1 MPYNYL
7 EYRGKQHEL
16 TELGDAVGKGRR
28 LEVQGQWDWQS
39 VHHEQE
45 GACAAV
51 SDLSPCLNKDT
62 TLQEARQ
69 NFGNSPTSS
78 TTSNEMV
85 PQVSC
90 EQDAHGFSR
99 VLSKMKKDPFHMHR
113 QKLVMVTRHDD
124 KDHATD
130 GFLLNTSGNCGHWHR
145 NKMFNCK
152 EPVTVATTL
161 TFDFKE
167 SVAYSNFSE
176 ETDMLHLQKD
186 QQNQLHTELKDDLS
200 ISFSSKRDKSCV
212 QDTGR
217 EASAETVSCVSEQ
230 LLPECT
236 TSVSD
241 SEQPVPECTT
251 SLSVSEQPVPEYT
264 TGVSVQ
270 PAQMACYTGDNNK
283 KHHTVF
289 ETIAEI
295 NAVNDKIQRLRR
307 GRKKLAMSSEEKVQ
321 MKGYYR
327 KMHSLRKALGQQK
340 RCQTMQNNL
349 CSHLQ
354 RAVGEAWSPETVP
367 ESTTCVLEQQAQADC
382 IIVNSGVEHS
392 TSETV
397 GELQVVADEMQ
408 QLMRG
413 RKREAL
419 SSEEKV
425 QFKDYKKKMRKLR
438 RAHKRQ
444 KRCQS
449 VPDLCSQLQ
458 QLQRQTG
465 GAGSGA
471 VRAEATKN
479 GIREQRDACSEYYS
493 ERAKLTTELAA
504 VICKIKTLKCSKKK
518 IKGGARQKLKELTKQ
533 ENQLKK
539 RLAQIHNCENSFSR
553 ENYVGIQGM
562 DPFSA
567 LGKVSRAFAVWRQ
580 KKHTEACL
588 VTHDLQLL
596 DLQHLLG
603 DKQDQQKDEDVEIV
617 EIKTEQEEQE
627 SEIIVVSDEEVDQE
641 TRQSYSYLAS
651 KYLVNRTQREWR
663 QQQKQEN
670 KRKQQQ
676 QIAIEIDRC
685 VKESRVVA
693 DVNQSYFLIS
703 GLASVLLSQQRR
715 LKQVQHSD
723 QNDFKDLTRLG
734 DSSLNEGEGLGP
746 YTGGWR
752 LQGEWGQQEDRQE
765 SMAMAGT
772 DRVVAGSKEAA
783 ACCHLIAKIVHQLKM
798 TPQQCLGRN
807 IVDGRCPLPTGSNIS
822 GSSNNTRWKGGLSS
836 NSNNDISN
844 SLEGTSFT

>member
-7 EYRGKQHEL
+7 EYRGKHQHEP
-16 TELGDAVGKGRR
+16 TELGDAVGKKRR

-39 VHHEQE
+39 AQHEQE

-51 SDLSPCLNKDT
+51 SDLSPCLNKGT
-62 TLQEARQ
+62 SLLETRQ
-69 NFGNSPTSS
+69 NLGNSPTSS
-78 TTSNEMV
+78 TTSYEMV

-90 EQDAHGFSR
+90 EQDAHGISQ

-113 QKLVMVTRHDD
+113 QKLVMVTWNDD

-130 GFLLNTSGNCGHWHR
+130 GLLLNTSGNCGHQHR

-152 EPVTVATTL
+152 DPVTVPTTS

-176 ETDMLHLQKD
+176 ETDLSHLQKE
-186 QQNQLHTELKDDLS
+186 QQNQLHIELKDDLS
-200 ISFSSKRDKSCV
+200 ISFSSKRDKSCE

-217 EASAETVSCVSEQ
+217 EASAETVSFVSEKLLPECTSVSVSEQ
-230 LLPECT
+230 LVPECT

-251 SLSVSEQPVPEYT
+251 SLSVSEQPVPECT
-264 TGVSVQ
+264 TGVSGQ
-270 PAQMACYTGDNNK
+270 PAQVACYTGDNDK

-307 GRKKLAMSSEEKVQ
+307 GRKKMAMSSEEKVQ

-327 KMHSLRKALGQQK
+327 KMRNLRKALRQQK

-367 ESTTCVLEQQAQADC
+367 ESTTCVWEQQAQADC
-382 IIVNSGVEHS
+382 IIVNSGDEHS
-392 TSETV
+392 ACETV
-397 GELQVVADEMQ
+397 GELQVVSDEMQ
-408 QLMRG
+408 RLMRG

-419 SSEEKV
+419 SNEEKI

-449 VPDLCSQLQ
+449 VPDLCSQVQ

-465 GAGSGA
+465 RAGSGA
-471 VRAEATKN
+471 VQAEATKN
-479 GIREQRDACSEYYS
+479 GITTIREQSDACSEHCS

-539 RLAQIHNCENSFSR
+539 RMAQIRSCENSFSR
-553 ENYVGIQGM
+553 ENCLGIQGM

-567 LGKVSRAFAVWRQ
+567 LGKVSRVFAVWRQ
-580 KKHTEACL
+580 RKHTEACL
-588 VTHDLQLL
+588 VKQDLQSL
-596 DLQHLLG
+596 DLPHLLG

-617 EIKTEQEEQE
+617 EIKKEQEEQE

-641 TRQSYSYLAS
+641 MRQSYCYLAS
-651 KYLVNRTQREWR
+651 KYLVNRTHREWR
-663 QQQKQEN
+663 QRQKQEN
-670 KRKQQQ
+670 KRQQQ
-676 QIAIEIDRC
+676 QIASEIDRC
-685 VKESRVVA
+685 VKESRVIA

-723 QNDFKDLTRLG
+723 QNDFKHPSRLG
-734 DSSLNEGEGLGP
+734 DSSLSQGQGLGP
-746 YTGGWR
+746 CPGGWR
-752 LQGEWGQQEDRQE
+752 LQGEGGQQEGRQE
-765 SMAMAGT
+765 SVAMAGT
-772 DRVVAGSKEAA
+772 DRVVAGSKKVA
-783 ACCHLIAKIVHQLKM
+783 ACCHLIAKIAHQLKM
-798 TPQQCLGRN
+798 TPQRCLGEK
-807 IVDGRCPLPTGSNIS
+807 RC
-822 GSSNNTRWKGGLSS
+822 
-836 NSNNDISN
+836 
-844 SLEGTSFT
+844 

>member
-1 MPYNYL
+1 MPYNYP
-7 EYRGKQHEL
+7 EYRGKHQHEP
-16 TELGDAVGKGRR
+16 TELGDAVGKRRR

-39 VHHEQE
+39 VQHEQE
-45 GACAAV
+45 GVCAAV

-69 NFGNSPTSS
+69 NLGNSPTSS

-90 EQDAHGFSR
+90 EQDAHGLSR

-113 QKLVMVTRHDD
+113 QKLVMVTRHDH
-124 KDHATD
+124 KDRATD
-130 GFLLNTSGNCGHWHR
+130 GLLLNTSGNCGHQHR

-176 ETDMLHLQKD
+176 ETDMSHLQKE
-186 QQNQLHTELKDDLS
+186 QQNQLHIELKDDLS
-200 ISFSSKRDKSCV
+200 INFSSKRDKSCE

-251 SLSVSEQPVPEYT
+251 SLSVSEQPVPECT
-264 TGVSVQ
+264 TSVSVQ

-289 ETIAEI
+289 ETIVKI

-307 GRKKLAMSSEEKVQ
+307 GRKKMAMSSEEKVQ

-327 KMHSLRKALGQQK
+327 KMHNLRKALKQQK

-382 IIVNSGVEHS
+382 IIVNSGDEHS
-392 TSETV
+392 TSETI

-419 SSEEKV
+419 STEEKV
-425 QFKDYKKKMRKLR
+425 QFKDYKKKMRKLQ

-444 KRCQS
+444 RRCQS

-471 VRAEATKN
+471 VQAEATKN
-479 GIREQRDACSEYYS
+479 RIQEQSDACSEYYS

-539 RLAQIHNCENSFSR
+539 RLAQIRNCENSFSR

-588 VTHDLQLL
+588 VTQDLQLL

-663 QQQKQEN
+663 QQQKQEI
-670 KRKQQQ
+670 KQKQQQ
-676 QIAIEIDRC
+676 QIASEIDRC

-723 QNDFKDLTRLG
+723 QNDFKHLTRLG
-734 DSSLNEGEGLGP
+734 DSSLNEGEGLGLCA
-746 YTGGWR
+746 GGWR
-752 LQGEWGQQEDRQE
+752 LQGEWGQQEGRQE
-765 SMAMAGT
+765 SVAMAGT

-798 TPQQCLGRN
+798 TPQQC
-807 IVDGRCPLPTGSNIS
+807 
-822 GSSNNTRWKGGLSS
+822 
-836 NSNNDISN
+836 
-844 SLEGTSFT
+844 